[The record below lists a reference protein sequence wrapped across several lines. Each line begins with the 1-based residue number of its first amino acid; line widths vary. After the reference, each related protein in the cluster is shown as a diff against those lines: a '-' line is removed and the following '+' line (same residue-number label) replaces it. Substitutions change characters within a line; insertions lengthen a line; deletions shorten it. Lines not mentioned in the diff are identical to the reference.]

1 MKKKSLIFL
10 SIVAYIMF
18 ITCIVRVKTTLG
30 NTEKTTDV
38 INYTKLDINAKACI
52 FMNCDT
58 SEIIYQ
64 KNINQPLLPASI
76 TKILT
81 CLTVLE
87 NINIDNYI
95 LINDEMVNTVGS
107 KIYLM
112 KGDYVKVEDLLY
124 GLMLNSGNDA
134 AKALALSLTNE
145 MQDFV
150 YLMNKLAKKIGMVN
164 SSFNNP
170 SGLDDENE
178 NYTTAYDMA
187 KLVCYGIKN
196 ETFLKIISTK
206 SKIVT
211 LENHSLYFHHKHKL
225 VQTYDYV
232 IGGKTGYTK
241 NAGRTLVTIY
251 EYENQKYVVVT
262 FDCNNDWKIHQYF
275 YNSLFTKNNAFVT
288 YFDSLASILPVS
300 QRLKGKKDD

>member
-10 SIVAYIMF
+10 SIIAYLMLAI
-18 ITCIVRVKTTLG
+18 CIVRVKTTLT
-30 NTEKTTDV
+30 NDENITNAFNYENFDV
-38 INYTKLDINAKACI
+38 NAKACI

-87 NINIDNYI
+87 NINIDEYI
-95 LINDEMVNTVGS
+95 LITDEMINTIGS

-112 KGDYVKVEDLLY
+112 KGDFVKIEDLLY

-134 AKALALSLTNE
+134 AKALSLSLSNNE
-145 MQDFV
+145 QDFI
-150 YLMNKLAKKIGMVN
+150 YLMNKLAKKVGMNN
-164 SSFNNP
+164 SIFNNP
-170 SGLDDENE
+170 SGLDDETE

-187 KLVCYGIKN
+187 KLVCYGIN
-196 ETFLKIISTK
+196 NNTFLKIINTK
-206 SKIVT
+206 NKIVN
-211 LENHSLYFHHKHKL
+211 LENHNLYFHHKHKL
-225 VQTYDYV
+225 VQNYDYV
-232 IGGKTGYTK
+232 IGGKTGYTEK
-241 NAGRTLVTIY
+241 AGRTLVTIY
-251 EYENQKYVVVT
+251 EYNNQKYVCVT
-262 FDCNNDWKIHQYF
+262 FDCSNDWKIHQCF
-275 YNSLFTKNNAFVT
+275 YNSLFTKNNNFAT
-288 YFDSLASILPVS
+288 YFDNLTSIKPFL